1 MIDLTLKK
9 KPEEDFKERKPS
21 FFKKFIRTYY
31 SKILLY
37 SSIIFIS
44 YEVIFEPTFVAGLI
58 GQWIHDFVG
67 TLVSKSKF

>member
-1 MIDLTLKK
+1 MIDLTPKK
-9 KPEEDFKERKPS
+9 KPKEDFKERRPS
-21 FFKKFIRTYY
+21 FFKKFIITYY

-37 SSIIFIS
+37 GSIVFIS
-44 YEVIFEPTFVAGLI
+44 YEVVFEPTFVAGLI